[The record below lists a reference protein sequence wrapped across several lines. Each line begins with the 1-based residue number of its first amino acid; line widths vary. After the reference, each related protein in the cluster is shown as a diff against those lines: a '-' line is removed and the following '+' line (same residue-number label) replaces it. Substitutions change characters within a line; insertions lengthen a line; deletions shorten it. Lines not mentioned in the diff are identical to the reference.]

1 MVEVHRQKSTK
12 LARKPAFVAKTPSP
26 CGPARPFHR
35 VGERICRA
43 FARSAAPSEC
53 AERLRERFRWANAL
67 SVCANDFAGR
77 LHGALRRAFVRND
90 YMERLHGVPA
100 PGASLP
106 CATLHACCTKPLAP
120 SAGTIWLLALIG
132 TALWSVLA
140 PRAVHL
146 AVSWTTRQCA
156 ARLRRYE
163 EQS

>member
-1 MVEVHRQKSTK
+1 MASEVFLTPNGRSPSPEIDKVSQ
-12 LARKPAFVAKTPSP
+12 KPAFVAKTPSP

-35 VGERICRA
+35 VVERICRA
-43 FARSAAPSEC
+43 F
-53 AERLRERFRWANAL
+53 AL

-120 SAGTIWLLALIG
+120 SARTIY
-132 TALWSVLA
+132 
-140 PRAVHL
+140 RHHL
-146 AVSWTTRQCA
+146 AARIDRHRALERSGSEGRASCRIMDHKTVRGMA
-156 ARLRRYE
+156 API
-163 EQS
+163 